1 MWQYGIMTYKSGT
14 TPMAPEHHEIPE
26 CIREGSALDGEVP
39 QTTERLTLRLRLK
52 SKRKAHALAVASN
65 RSIAQVIEELIE
77 NCPEIHSAAQ
87 SSYSLNPTTKP

>member
-1 MWQYGIMTYKSGT
+1 MTHKSGT

-26 CIREGSALDGEVP
+26 CIRERSALDGEVP

-52 SKRKAHALAVASN
+52 SKRKAHAHAVASN

-77 NCPEIHSAAQ
+77 NCPGIHSAAQ